1 MNNSILSDLVVTAEL
16 VTSRRMGSRRLSSAE
31 AARHS
36 TSRYCLTKVSSK
48 PDAAV
53 GQTFP
58 VRAQME
64 TPFGEVAV
72 AVTLDALPD
81 DALQQIIA
89 ACGDTAEAGVP
100 LFEAVKSLA
109 CLSKALLQ
117 QLHRLR
123 PPVGVQS
130 LTVVQRPARG
140 PWRVALLYKGELT
153 AAVVEQARQGRVH
166 SIDSPAGQPLR
177 SRSCAAR
184 RRAAHSR
191 AACSPPAAALLML
204 PRRLPP
210 RCSCAACFSPASSHR
225 RSRALLPTTYYLL
238 PNT

>member
-1 MNNSILSDLVVTAEL
+1 MEE
-16 VTSRRMGSRRLSSAE
+16 TSFCGA
-31 AARHS
+31 
-36 TSRYCLTKVSSK
+36 
-48 PDAAV
+48 
-53 GQTFP
+53 
-58 VRAQME
+58 
-64 TPFGEVAV
+64 VAV

-89 ACGDTAEAGVP
+89 ACGDTAEVGVP

-166 SIDSPAGQPLR
+166 SIDSPAGQSQLQASSADARTASLAPAVAECAVPALLGAGCSLLELELSFVQLSGTWASTFGDAAVCSAVLR
-177 SRSCAAR
+177 SLSLEGCRLR
-184 RRAAHSR
+184 G
-191 AACSPPAAALLML
+191 PL
-204 PRRLPP
+204 PELRLP
-210 RCSCAACFSPASSHR
+210 
-225 RSRALLPTTYYLL
+225 ALQLLSTCTT
-238 PNT
+238 TS